1 MGIGLGCASF
11 PQGEAILKSCWDKV
25 DVAAEK
31 QDTLAGIVENVE
43 YDATTKIYKITFDFT
58 NAVKVES
65 YNGKSVNEMQI
76 TSLRFYLTDPN
87 STDEFEG
94 TRSIRFINISFE

>member
-1 MGIGLGCASF
+1 
-11 PQGEAILKSCWDKV
+11 
-25 DVAAEK
+25 
-31 QDTLAGIVENVE
+31 
-43 YDATTKIYKITFDFT
+43 
-58 NAVKVES
+58 
-65 YNGKSVNEMQI
+65 MQI